1 MPLSAGDRLG
11 PYEILAPIGAGGM
24 GEVYRAR
31 DTRLSREVAI
41 KVSAERFSERFERE
55 AKAIAALNHVNICHL
70 YDVGP
75 DDLVMELV
83 EGPTLA
89 ERIEQGVIPL
99 DEALPIAGQIADALE
114 AAHEKNIYHRDL
126 KPANVKIK
134 PDGVVKVLDFGLAK
148 MGGTPTARSDDSPT
162 VTIGQTQAG
171 MILGTAS
178 YMSPEQAKGKPVDQ
192 RADIYAFGAVLY
204 EMLTGTRLHR
214 GETTTEI
221 LASVIREEPL
231 LEKVPPQV
239 RRLMRRCLEKDP
251 QKRLRHIGDVMALLD
266 DASAA
271 PVSASPVPARKRS
284 LKFVWVA
291 LACVLSAA
299 AAGSVAWFLKPAAAS
314 RTVTRF
320 SIVLPPGQH
329 FDAGRPSLAIS
340 PDGTRLV
347 YAAAQ
352 GNSGGSILRDVGG
365 TQLYLRTMDSLD
377 AQPIAGTEG
386 ARNPFFSPDGKWI
399 GFSAAGTLKK
409 ISISGGPPVIL
420 AEYAATAGSA
430 GAIGGASWEHGV
442 IAFGEAGGPVQQI
455 ADTGGNAH
463 PLTRLEAG
471 ELGNSFPEFF
481 PDGKNVLFDIEA
493 GANIT
498 GSVTVQGDRI
508 AVQSL
513 KTGERRD
520 LIPSGFLPRYA
531 HSGHIVYLQGANLM
545 AAPFNLRSLALT
557 GSAVPVIEG
566 VQPLQY
572 SFSSD
577 GSLVYA
583 PGGAQAPQLK
593 LVWVDRKG
601 MEQLLPAPAHN
612 YVFPRI
618 SPDGRRIAADIEEAE
633 SQIWVYEIGRDTLS
647 RLTFEK
653 SNNFDPVWS
662 PDGKQIVFK
671 GAGNRLYWMPSDGS
685 GTAEALT
692 TSALS
697 LNDVPIA
704 WSPDGQLLAFTEDSA
719 NRNRSIWTLSI
730 KDRKAQP
737 FGQSLRRDSAPQFS
751 PDGHW
756 IAYDSN
762 ESGRDEIYVR
772 PFPGPGGKYQISAG
786 GGTEPVWNP
795 KGHELFFRSRNK
807 MMMVQVTTQ
816 PTFSAGEPKMLFEG
830 PYVISPRSA
839 ADYDVSPDGSRF
851 LMLKS
856 ADAAPRPEQINV
868 VLNWFEELKQRVP

>member
-1 MPLSAGDRLG
+1 
-11 PYEILAPIGAGGM
+11 
-24 GEVYRAR
+24 
-31 DTRLSREVAI
+31 
-41 KVSAERFSERFERE
+41 
-55 AKAIAALNHVNICHL
+55 
-70 YDVGP
+70 
-75 DDLVMELV
+75 
-83 EGPTLA
+83 
-89 ERIEQGVIPL
+89 
-99 DEALPIAGQIADALE
+99 
-114 AAHEKNIYHRDL
+114 
-126 KPANVKIK
+126 
-134 PDGVVKVLDFGLAK
+134 
-148 MGGTPTARSDDSPT
+148 
-162 VTIGQTQAG
+162 

-221 LASVIREEPL
+221 LASVIREEPPWDN
-231 LEKVPPQV
+231 VPLRV
-239 RRLMRRCLEKDP
+239 RRLLRKCLEKDP

-266 DASAA
+266 DASATPISTP
-271 PVSASPVPARKRS
+271 PVLARKRS
-284 LKFVWVA
+284 VKLAWVA

-299 AAGSVAWFLKPAAAS
+299 AAGSAAWFFKPAAVS

-320 SIVLPPGQH
+320 SILLPPGQH
-329 FDAGRPSLAIS
+329 LDAGGPALAMS
-340 PDGTRLV
+340 PDGSRFV
-347 YAAAQ
+347 YVAAQ
-352 GNSGGSILRDVGG
+352 GNSSGSILQDVGG
-365 TQLYLRTMDSLD
+365 TQLYLRAIDSLD
-377 AQPIAGTEG
+377 ARPIPGTEG
-386 ARNPFFSPDGKWI
+386 ARDPFFSPDGQWI
-399 GFSAAGTLKK
+399 GFFVSGALKK
-409 ISISGGPPVIL
+409 ISISGGPPVSL
-420 AEYAATAGSA
+420 AEYSPGQNSAAAV
-430 GAIGGASWEHGV
+430 AIGGASWYRGSIV
-442 IAFGEAGGPVQQI
+442 FGEAGGPIQQV
-455 ADTGGNAH
+455 ADTGGSAH
-463 PLTRLEAG
+463 ALTRLNAG
-471 ELGNSFPEFF
+471 ELGNYFPEFL
-481 PDGKNVLFDIEA
+481 PDGRGVLFDVET

-498 GSVTVQGDRI
+498 ASVTTGDRH
-508 AVQSL
+508 
-513 KTGERRD
+513 D
-520 LIPSGFLPRYA
+520 LNLSGFLPRYA
-531 HSGHIVYLQGANLM
+531 ASGHIIYLQGANLM
-545 AAPFNLRSLALT
+545 AAPFNLRNLSLT
-557 GSAVPVIEG
+557 GAALPVVEG
-566 VQPLQY
+566 VQSLQY
-572 SFSSD
+572 SFSSS

-593 LVWVDRKG
+593 PVWVDRKG

-618 SPDGRRIAADIEEAE
+618 SPDGRRIAADIEEVE

-662 PDGKQIVFK
+662 PDGKRIIFK

-795 KGHELFFRSRNK
+795 KGHELFYRNRGK
-807 MMMVQVTTQ
+807 MMAVEVTAQ
-816 PTFSAGEPKMLFEG
+816 PAFSAGERKTLFEG

-839 ADYDVSPDGSRF
+839 ADYDVSPDGQRF

-868 VLNWFEELKQRVP
+868 VLNWFEELKQRVPSGTK